1 MGEKIIKK
9 KNSRFFMNT
18 VYGYV
23 HFILKRTE
31 KGTEKDV
38 RDDGK
43 WEMAAQ
49 ELWNRFLARKY

>member
-1 MGEKIIKK
+1 
-9 KNSRFFMNT
+9 MNT